1 MRTKLIAGLA
11 MLVLAGGLAH
21 AQGIMRMKPP
31 NPNVQM
37 VNGPVCA
44 NGFNE
49 SRVSGTPNG
58 THRFVCAAP
67 PIRCPAPLTTT
78 AGPVKR
84 LGAQAAQFSYSCSW
98 TTASQQQ
105 VPKIG
110 ICAAGF
116 TPGQIVSTGGTST
129 MTGTNS
135 ATGKSATGSSYTLYK
150 GSYGCTGAPVQ
161 CPAPSAP
168 NIYLSFSP
176 EAGTSPGHFAAI
188 SYICTYTQ
196 VN

>member
-1 MRTKLIAGLA
+1 MKTISILGVA
-11 MLVLAGGLAH
+11 MLFLIGGLAH
-21 AQGIMRMKPP
+21 AQGITRMKPP

-37 VNGPVCA
+37 LNGPVCA
-44 NGFNE
+44 NGFTE

-78 AGPVKR
+78 AGPIKR
-84 LGAQAAQFSYSCSW
+84 LGAQAAQFSYNCSW
-98 TTASQQQ
+98 TTAAQQQ
-105 VPKIG
+105 VPQAG
-110 ICAAGF
+110 VCTAGF
-116 TPGQIVSTGGTST
+116 TPGHFVSTGGTST

-135 ATGKSATGSSYTLYK
+135 AGKSGTGSSITLYR
-150 GSYGCTGAPVQ
+150 GSFDCTGAPVQ

-168 NIYLSFSP
+168 NIYHSFSP
-176 EAGTSPGHFAAI
+176 EAGTSPSNFAAF
-188 SYICTYTQ
+188 SYVCSYSQ